1 MTVIFH
7 PDFPSDIRKFESDYG
22 QISGGLAARFRNEIY
37 SAVDAV
43 KVSPTLAGHFLQ
55 VNSSVVSEFRRR
67 NLKAFPFFILYGIA
81 DDRLIFGSVIPSRS
95 DPLTWLTRFSIVK
108 P

>member
-7 PDFPSDIRKFESDYG
+7 PEFPNDIRKFEAGYG
-22 QISGGLAARFRNEIY
+22 EISSGLAARFRDEVY
-37 SAVDAV
+37 SAVNEV
-43 KVSPTLAGHFLQ
+43 KASPTAAGHFL
-55 VNSSVVSEFRRR
+55 NLGSSIVPEFRRR

-95 DPLTWLTRFSIVK
+95 DPLTWLTRFD
-108 P
+108 